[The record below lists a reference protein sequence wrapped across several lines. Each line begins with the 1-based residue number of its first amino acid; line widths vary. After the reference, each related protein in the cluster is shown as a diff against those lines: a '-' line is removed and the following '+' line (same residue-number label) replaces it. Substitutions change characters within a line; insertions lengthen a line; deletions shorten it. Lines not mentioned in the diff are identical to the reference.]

1 MRQCV
6 HALDNGIIF
15 ALGAGMRM
23 KARLLIALCL
33 LAGCLATPLASLPA
47 RVGGPAATRVD
58 VSKFQLGEE
67 RDSVVKQIDEP
78 DWVADQYN
86 RDRCEVY
93 YLDTTAQGTFR
104 HRVKPAVMGD
114 NPQGAFVVPGAFPPD
129 WWNRVVVL
137 NRGVVFCYKNEKL
150 VRVMA
155 KPCPSAACAQGS
167 PTPVP

>member
-1 MRQCV
+1 
-6 HALDNGIIF
+6 
-15 ALGAGMRM
+15 
-23 KARLLIALCL
+23 
-33 LAGCLATPLASLPA
+33 
-47 RVGGPAATRVD
+47 VD